1 LVLLSQ
7 YDAGHPGPRPVTW
20 AKRSNSRW
28 ITSANHSPD
37 PDNEYFVDGLTEEII
52 ADLSRLEGLRVIS
65 RNSAMTL
72 KGTRKDTPTIARGL
86 KVSHVVAG
94 SVRRAGIALRVTTEL
109 VDASNDEPIWSEKYS
124 GTVEDVFGIQEE
136 IARKIVAALEVR
148 LRSRDKRGRRAADR
162 ERRRIRL
169 LSARAPGDGCL
180 VAGIARPRGQA
191 CRPRIEHR
199 RRKSIAPRDEGADPL
214 HRERSLLGQGP
225 HAHCQRRVGLEQ
237 DQ

>member
-72 KGTRKDTPTIARGL
+72 KGTRKDTPTIAREL

-148 LRSRDKRGRRAADR
+148 LTVRETNAVGERPIENVVAYDCYLRARQEMDAWLPGSLDRAAK
-162 ERRRIRL
+162 
-169 LSARAPGDGCL
+169 L
-180 VAGIARPRGQA
+180 V
-191 CRPRIEHR
+191 
-199 RRKSIAPRDEGADPL
+199 D
-214 HRERSLLGQGP
+214 
-225 HAHCQRRVGLEQ
+225 HA
-237 DQ
+237 